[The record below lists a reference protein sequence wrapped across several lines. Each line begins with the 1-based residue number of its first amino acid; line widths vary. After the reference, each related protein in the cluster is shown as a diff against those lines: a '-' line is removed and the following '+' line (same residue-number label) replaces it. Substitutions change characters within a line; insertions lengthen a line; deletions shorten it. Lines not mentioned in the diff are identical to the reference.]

1 VLEAV
6 PELADQVE
14 PRVDRQATDFLTR
27 ELHQA
32 SVQSNPRSDKAAY
45 GN

>member
-14 PRVDRQATDFLTR
+14 PFVDQEAAELVAR
-27 ELHQA
+27 ELHGA
-32 SVQSNPRSDKAAY
+32 C
-45 GN
+45 